1 MADVH
6 EYLQKF
12 FFANCVIGEWNMKN
26 AMFSVFYEVR
36 ARYHCLFKQGFGPL
50 RKVLEYED
58 QWYLELYLLKL
69 KTQEKVI
76 EGKQYNHTSSST
88 KNNDN
93 PMDHD
98 LTTLVID
105 T

>member
-1 MADVH
+1 
-6 EYLQKF
+6 
-12 FFANCVIGEWNMKN
+12 MKN

-76 EGKQYNHTSSST
+76 EGK
-88 KNNDN
+88 
-93 PMDHD
+93 
-98 LTTLVID
+98 
-105 T
+105 